1 MSGDSSQ
8 DPGAAAPTIRVKL
21 HPFIHQ
27 VGGSSLM
34 FKLDDRTIC
43 KPLLPKEHHFY
54 KILPHKLK
62 KFTPQYKGI
71 HLRVFDLLFY

>member
-1 MSGDSSQ
+1 
-8 DPGAAAPTIRVKL
+8 
-21 HPFIHQ
+21 
-27 VGGSSLM
+27 M